1 MLRGLAAAA
10 LLLLAACARPD
21 AAGPAA
27 AAPQPAYTDLSQAF
41 VDFWDRTRNLD
52 ADARLAAFKQEI
64 VPLYPAF
71 YAPRYGATQEKWDQR
86 AKRQIADFPKIRDR
100 YVAVQAAF
108 PAAYASARQHFARY
122 FPGSD
127 AALPTYILHSLGEMD
142 GGTRQLD
149 GRNVMVFGADGMALY
164 HTPKDIGVF
173 FDHELFH
180 VEHGAYF
187 AECETVWCALWTEGL
202 ATAASEK
209 MNPGASLKDL
219 MLETPRPIAPEVDAA
234 WAEALCFVAAR
245 IDSTEQ
251 DDYRNL
257 FMGGTEGQRFPPRWG
272 YYIGYRLAQRALAH
286 HSIQK
291 LAHMPAAQAEPLLRA
306 TLSQMTAEAGPCHP

>member
-10 LLLLAACARPD
+10 LLLLSACARPD
-21 AAGPAA
+21 AAGPAP
-27 AAPQPAYTDLSQAF
+27 APPPPAYTDFSQAF
-41 VDFWDRTRNLD
+41 IDFWDRTQGLD
-52 ADARLAAFKQEI
+52 EDARLSAFKREI

-71 YAPRYGATQEKWDQR
+71 YAPRHGATQEKWDVR
-86 AKRQIADFPKIRDR
+86 VKRQIADFPKIRER

-108 PAAYASARQHFARY
+108 PAAYAAARQHFARY

-164 HTPKDIGVF
+164 HTPQDIGPF

-187 AECETVWCALWTEGL
+187 PECEMVWCALWTEGL
-202 ATAASEK
+202 ATAAAGE
-209 MNPGASLKDL
+209 MYPGISLKDL
-219 MLETPRPIAPEVDAA
+219 MLETPRPIAPQVDAA
-234 WAEALCFVAAR
+234 WPEALCFIAAR
-245 IDSTEQ
+245 LDSTSP

-257 FMGGTEGQRFPPRWG
+257 FMGGTDGQRFPPRWG
-272 YYIGYRLAQRALAH
+272 YYVGYRLAQRALPGR
-286 HSIQK
+286 SIQE
-291 LAHMPAAQAEPLLRA
+291 LAHMPAAKAERLVRTTLA
-306 TLSQMTAEAGPCHP
+306 TMSAEAGACQP